1 MPKGYDTTVE
11 HAANDGLP
19 GGVKQRIAL
28 VRALTLVDDPKL
40 ILFDEANTFLDQKSD
55 KLLLELL
62 GEYKG
67 HCGMAIVSHRP
78 SFLALAD
85 RSYQIRD
92 LGLDEVRNSARD
104 QLQRLEKEFA

>member
-1 MPKGYDTTVE
+1 MNRPFGENVKSVCRV
-11 HAANDGLP
+11 P

-28 VRALTLVDDPKL
+28 VQALTLVEEPKL

-55 KLLLELL
+55 KLLLDLL
-62 GEYKG
+62 SEYKG
-67 HCGMAIVSHRP
+67 NCGMAIVSHRP

-92 LGLDEVRNSARD
+92 LGLEEVRNTARD
-104 QLQRLEKEFA
+104 QLERLEKEFA